1 MASRNS
7 AAKTTSSTMCC
18 VDGGNEPNSSKVMPE
33 KISKSPFSKNFCP
46 HKGVK
51 AFSKPGA
58 ASDREF
64 WISRCNRSN
73 ASLGAG
79 ESRRD
84 FSSRDSSNGFCPS
97 DSLITDATVS
107 TKDAAASA
115 GFADVHNK
123 CSLSGF

>member
-64 WISRCNRSN
+64 WTSRCNRSN
-73 ASLGAG
+73 ASFGAG
-79 ESRRD
+79 ESRRA
-84 FSSRDSSNGFCPS
+84 FSSRAISNGFCPS

-107 TKDAAASA
+107 TKDVAASVVTF
-115 GFADVHNK
+115 GMPIVCLIF
-123 CSLSGF
+123 G